1 MNKKIYLIGIGWIWV
16 SAIARYYLSKWWD
29 VSGSD
34 KTNSVLIESLES
46 EGCDIII
53 GEDAERITPDI
64 NLVVYTEAIPKT
76 QSELM
81 RVWELWIKS
90 LPYNKA
96 LWEIANGN
104 KLIAIAGTH
113 GKSTTTSLT
122 SIMLKD
128 SDLNFSAVVG
138 TILTEFGGKNFYHR
152 DTGSWDHHFAIE
164 ACEYKRHFL
173 EYKPFIGIITNIEL
187 DHLDYYSWEDD
198 YLDAF
203 KSFAENILPGGYLI
217 LNSDDVNCKK
227 LLWLR
232 DDITY
237 IEVAQE
243 WYTDNWETISFPD
256 ISMQIPGEHILFDA
270 KLVFVAGKVLWLS
283 EESIISSLWNYRWV
297 WRRMEIIWTTENANT
312 IMSDYGHHPTEI
324 EVTTKALQ
332 QWHPDKKL
340 FVVFQPHQYSRTLE
354 LLDGFKNCFSHCD
367 TVIIPNIY
375 ESRDSEEDKAK
386 IDTQKLV
393 DMIHHDDIHNGNGF
407 ENTLEIIQDYDK
419 KNPASSIILLLWAGN
434 VDDLRF
440 KLI

>member
-1 MNKKIYLIGIGWIWV
+1 MNKKIYLIGIWGIGV
-16 SAIARYYLSKWWD
+16 SAIARYYLAEGWD
-29 VSGSD
+29 VFGSD
-34 KTNSVLIESLES
+34 KTNSILIEALES

-64 NLVVYTEAIPKT
+64 DLVVYTEAIPKI
-76 QSELM
+76 QSELV
-81 RVWELWIKS
+81 RVWELWINS

-96 LWEIANGN
+96 LWHIANDS

-113 GKSTTTSLT
+113 GKSTTTSLS
-122 SIMLKD
+122 SIILKD
-128 SDLNFSAVVG
+128 SDLSFSAVVG
-138 TILTEFGGKNFYHR
+138 TILKEFGGKNFYHQEKNKAE
-152 DTGSWDHHFAIE
+152 HHFAIE

-198 YLDAF
+198 YVDAF
-203 KSFAENILPGGYLI
+203 KSFVENILPGGYVI
-217 LNSDDVNCKK
+217 LNWDDKNCQK
-227 LLWLR
+227 LIWLR
-232 DDITY
+232 DDLTY
-237 IEVAQE
+237 IEVTQAG
-243 WYTDNWETISFPD
+243 YTKAWEQTPFPD
-256 ISMQIPGEHILFDA
+256 IPMQIPGDHILFDA
-270 KLVFVAGKVLWLS
+270 KLVYVAGTLLWLS
-283 EESIISSLWNYRWV
+283 EEPILSSLGSYAWV
-297 WRRMEIIWTTENANT
+297 WRRMEIIWATENENI

-332 QWHPDKKL
+332 EWYPDKKL

-375 ESRDSEEDKAK
+375 ESRDSEEDMAK

-393 DMIHHDDIHNGNGF
+393 DMIHHDDIYNGKGL
-407 ENTLEIIQDYDK
+407 ENTLKMIQDYDK

-440 KLI
+440 KLF